1 MGIKFSIIITSH
13 LRPYLLA
20 RSLQSL
26 LMQEFEDFEVI
37 VAMDAWCRDSI
48 DAVNQFQH
56 SKKKLLVLPECKGP
70 AETRNIGK
78 EHAVGDWILF
88 LDDDDQLAPGYLL
101 GLQQFTVDKNRILW
115 SNYVVQ
121 EEIISGDRFDSLG
134 WNKIIIYD
142 RSAEELEISN
152 FIPNSALVYSR
163 EMIKNLKF
171 DLCLN
176 SLEDWDFL
184 IQVKRKLPMESTP
197 LFSAVISMP
206 NNQLTRNSGSQQSND
221 HFMDIISI
229 YRKWRSSSDLVRKA
243 RFKKINGRH
252 LKLNESHL

>member
-1 MGIKFSIIITSH
+1 MGLKFSVIITSH

-20 RSLQSL
+20 RSLRSL
-26 LMQEFEDFEVI
+26 LMQEFEEFEVI
-37 VAMDAWCRDSI
+37 VAMDAWCRESI

-56 SKKKLLVLPECKGP
+56 SKKKLLVLPERNGP

-78 EHAVGDWILF
+78 EHADGDWILF

-101 GLQQFTVDKNRILW
+101 GLQQFTAEKNRILW

-121 EEIISGDRFDSLG
+121 EEIISGDQFDSLG
-134 WNKIIIYD
+134 WKKMIIEN
-142 RSAEELEISN
+142 RSTEDLEIAN
-152 FIPNSALVYSR
+152 FIPNSALVYPR
-163 EMIKNLKF
+163 EMIRDMKF
-171 DLCLN
+171 DLSLN

-184 IQVKRKLPMESTP
+184 IQAKRKFSFVSTP
-197 LFSAVISMP
+197 LYSSIISMP
-206 NNQLTRNSGSQQSND
+206 TNLRTRNSGSQQSND

-229 YRKWRSSSDLVRKA
+229 YRKWQSSNDSVRKA

-252 LKLNESHL
+252 LNLNESHF